1 RIIAFE
7 AIVQKNEDSPSAIA
21 VGQRKDGEI
30 YTADLKSK
38 ALAFAMAHALELG
51 DKMISINLLPMTLVN
66 EPDAVSFLL
75 DEIKANALV
84 PEQIIVEFTESEV
97 ISRFDEFAEA
107 IKSLKAAG
115 ISVAIDHF
123 GAGFAGL
130 LLLSRFQ

>member
-1 RIIAFE
+1 
-7 AIVQKNEDSPSAIA
+7 
-21 VGQRKDGEI
+21 
-30 YTADLKSK
+30 TADLKSK

-97 ISRFDEFAEA
+97 ISRFDEFA
-107 IKSLKAAG
+107 
-115 ISVAIDHF
+115 
-123 GAGFAGL
+123 
-130 LLLSRFQ
+130 